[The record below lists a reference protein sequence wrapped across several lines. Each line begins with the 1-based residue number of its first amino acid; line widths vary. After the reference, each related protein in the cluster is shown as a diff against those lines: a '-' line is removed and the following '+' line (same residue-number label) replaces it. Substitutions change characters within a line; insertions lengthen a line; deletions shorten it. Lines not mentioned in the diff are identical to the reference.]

1 MISISGRSVRS
12 LNDDIEM
19 DILRRPLNEKD
30 DDKNSDDEVD
40 GRFIAIKVT
49 NPEGISRE
57 GSHLEFD
64 GIRPRKI
71 VQMADTPTQSENS
84 YDHFNY
90 PHPRSGTPFHEFG
103 KVFFLM
109 CIWILMVSFLAST
122 DEKKI
127 EKRQLVVP
135 IEGPKLYDLP
145 LKPTGTLVHISLQAP
160 FLSDPIQYTRGRRG
174 RNSTKDNRN
183 KDNSLVIFLRTD
195 SEKILTINKTFYVCK
210 PQDIDTVNTSK
221 VEFVFDMG
229 ETYLDEVHDT
239 DVVQV
244 VLVSNFSKSSD
255 REKTEMPI
263 IFSVDFS
270 PLNKSLGVLFAAFT
284 LILLYALIV
293 WEVSVG
299 SFRVNMLD

>member
-12 LNDDIEM
+12 LNEEIEM
-19 DILRRPLNEKD
+19 DIVHRPSNDKENG
-30 DDKNSDDEVD
+30 DKNSDDEVD

-64 GIRPRKI
+64 GIRPRKV
-71 VQMADTPTQSENS
+71 VQMADTPTLSENS
-84 YDHFNY
+84 HDHFNY
-90 PHPRSGTPFHEFG
+90 PHPRAGTPFHEFG
-103 KVFFLM
+103 KVFFLV
-109 CIWILMVSFLAST
+109 CIWALMITFLAST
-122 DEKKI
+122 NEKKI

-135 IEGPKLYDLP
+135 IVGPKLYDLP
-145 LKPTGTLVHISLQAP
+145 LKPTGSVVHISLQAP
-160 FLSDPIQYTRGRRG
+160 FLPDPMQYTRGRRG

-195 SEKILTINKTFYVCK
+195 SEKLLTLNKTFYVCK
-210 PQDIDTVNTSK
+210 PEEIDKVNTTK
-221 VEFVFDMG
+221 VDFAFDMG
-229 ETYLDEVHDT
+229 ETYLDEVQDT
-239 DVVQV
+239 DTVQV
-244 VLVSNFSKSSD
+244 VFVSNFSKTSE

-270 PLNKSLGVLFAAFT
+270 PVNKSLGVLFAAFT

-293 WEVSVG
+293 WEVRTV
-299 SFRVNMLD
+299 

>member
-1 MISISGRSVRS
+1 
-12 LNDDIEM
+12 M
-19 DILRRPLNEKD
+19 DIMHRPPNEKD

-71 VQMADTPTQSENS
+71 VQMASDTPTQSENS
-84 YDHFNY
+84 HDHFNY
-90 PHPRSGTPFHEFG
+90 PHSKAASPFHEFG
-103 KVFFLM
+103 KVFFLV
-109 CIWILMVSFLAST
+109 CIWALMITFLAST
-122 DEKKI
+122 NEKKI

-160 FLSDPIQYTRGRRG
+160 FLPDPMQYTRGRRG

-195 SEKILTINKTFYVCK
+195 SEKTLTVNKTFYVCK
-210 PQDIDTVNTSK
+210 PEEIDIVNTSK
-221 VEFVFDMG
+221 IEVVFDMG

-255 REKTEMPI
+255 REKQEMPI

-293 WEVSVG
+293 WEVSEA
-299 SFRVNMLD
+299 SRLNIFD

>member
-12 LNDDIEM
+12 LNDEIEM
-19 DILRRPLNEKD
+19 DIIHRPSDDKEN

-64 GIRPRKI
+64 GIRPRKV
-71 VQMADTPTQSENS
+71 VQMADTPTLSENS
-84 YDHFNY
+84 HDHFNY
-90 PHPRSGTPFHEFG
+90 PHPKAGTPFHEFG
-103 KVFFLM
+103 KVFFLV
-109 CIWILMVSFLAST
+109 CIWALMITFLAST
-122 DEKKI
+122 DEKKVD
-127 EKRQLVVP
+127 KRQLVVP
-135 IEGPKLYDLP
+135 IVGPKFYDLP
-145 LKPTGTLVHISLQAP
+145 LKPTGTVVHISLQAP
-160 FLSDPIQYTRGRRG
+160 FLPDPMQYTRGRRG

-183 KDNSLVIFLRTD
+183 KDNSLVIFLQTD
-195 SEKILTINKTFYVCK
+195 SEKVLTLNKTFYVCK
-210 PQDIDTVNTSK
+210 PEEIDIVNTSK
-221 VEFVFDMG
+221 VEVVFDMG
-229 ETYLDEVHDT
+229 EYYLDEVQDT

-244 VLVSNFSKSSD
+244 VLVSNFSKTSE

-270 PLNKSLGVLFAAFT
+270 PVNKSLGVLFAAFT

-293 WEVSVG
+293 WEVSLG
-299 SFRVNMLD
+299 GFGDK